1 MSESEQLPEGDAY
14 PEWDEE
20 EGGGPV
26 KTFLEHLED
35 LRWTLIKCVSVVLI
49 SMLFCL
55 VASNILVKFLTW
67 PLEHGAQ
74 NRAEGNKDVGLFL
87 GDTRLGI
94 VPESVGTNAFPWE
107 LTAATTRVNLGFKTI
122 GTNVVLVVE
131 QDEFESQAPTWSRG
145 VELKNYSPIGAFIVA
160 FQLMLYGGLVVASP
174 FVIFFLGQFILPA
187 LHIHEKRFLYQT
199 AGFGSLLFILGV
211 AFCYFIVMQIALMA
225 TVQFSQWMG
234 FGADEWRAEDYISF
248 VCKLMLAM
256 GLSFQLPVVLLTMVK
271 VGILDYMKLVQFRP
285 YWIVINLAI
294 CAVITPTGDPF
305 TMVLMA
311 LPLQFLYELSIF
323 ISRFWEKRA
332 KKEEEGLEK
341 TDPDS

>member
-1 MSESEQLPEGDAY
+1 MSDSEQLPEGEAY

-35 LRWTLIKCVSVVLI
+35 LRWMLIKCVSALVI
-49 SMLFCL
+49 SMIFCL
-55 VASNILVKFLTW
+55 VASNFLVAFLTW
-67 PLEHGAQ
+67 PLRHGQ
-74 NRAEGNKDVGLFL
+74 DNRQASVKDVSLHL
-87 GDTRLGI
+87 GQERLGI
-94 VPESVGTNAFPWE
+94 VPEAVATNVFPWE
-107 LTAATTRVNLGFKTI
+107 LTGSPTRVNIGFAPV
-122 GTNVVLVVE
+122 GTNVVLVAE
-131 QDEFESQAPTWSRG
+131 LDAGEGEGPIWEGG
-145 VELKNYSPIGAFIVA
+145 VELKNYSPVGAFIVA

-174 FVIFFLGQFILPA
+174 FVIFFIGQFVLPA
-187 LHIHEKRFLYQT
+187 LRIHEKRFLYQT

-211 AFCYFIVMQIALMA
+211 SFCYFIVMQIALMA

-234 FGADEWRAEDYISF
+234 FTSDEWRAEDYISF

-256 GLSFQLPVVLLTMVK
+256 GLSFQLPVIILTLVK
-271 VGILDYMKLVQFRP
+271 IGLLDYLKLSRFRP

-311 LPLQFLYELSIF
+311 LPLQFLYEVSVF
-323 ISRFWEKRA
+323 ISRFWERRSQAEANKLAER
-332 KKEEEGLEK
+332 
-341 TDPDS
+341 DPED